1 MIRTHT
7 LKVMLFSFFGNT
19 DMKKLVY
26 RIVRFVN
33 GVLKSDR
40 ITDDSQI
47 SMYTYSGN
55 NDNAKSCV
63 WLQVL

>member
-1 MIRTHT
+1 
-7 LKVMLFSFFGNT
+7 MLFSFFGNT

-26 RIVRFVN
+26 RVVRFVN
-33 GVLKSDR
+33 GVLKLDR
-40 ITDDSQI
+40 ITNDSQI

-63 WLQVL
+63 WL